1 MQRGDAPRQSRP
13 PPPQPGY
20 LPTWGGAAP
29 GAAHCERQQQQRQ
42 LCGPALAGLL
52 PPRSRTLFPSESPA
66 AAALGRVS
74 NPTRH
79 PHPALPPARGRPR
92 LPRIPEGARAGRRC
106 WGAPGAPNSA
116 APPRFPRPLPPPLTT
131 APPGG
136 SPSPAPPLGPG
147 PAPTPG
153 TMPEGAPEGARL
165 CFEGAGNRTGSNS
178 HLHQGSRPRVMQK
191 QETRSFSWRKRNYP
205 LQLRPVYQT

>member
-13 PPPQPGY
+13 PPPQPGH

-52 PPRSRTLFPSESPA
+52 PPRRRTLFPSETPA
-66 AAALGRVS
+66 AAALGRIL

-92 LPRIPEGARAGRRC
+92 LPRIPRDHGPAGRC
-106 WGAPGAPNSA
+106 GGDPGAPNSA
-116 APPRFPRPLPPPLTT
+116 APPRFPRHLPPSPNHG
-131 APPGG
+131 PSRG
-136 SPSPAPPLGPG
+136 SPSRVPRPGPG
-147 PAPTPG
+147 PAPIPG
-153 TMPEGAPEGARL
+153 RMPEGAPEGGWGCPTL
-165 CFEGAGNRTGSNS
+165 
-178 HLHQGSRPRVMQK
+178 L
-191 QETRSFSWRKRNYP
+191 
-205 LQLRPVYQT
+205 